1 MIPEL
6 FKQNCSFEIIA
17 FGAPVQVCYRFY
29 WPEKK
34 EPEQSDPLI
43 SHIEFRAAPGLVTET
58 GYYSYFFQ
66 SRLLENGMYRDIK
79 EFAVAAAEF
88 IAKENG
94 YEPPAPY
101 SKLKSILIYF

>member
-1 MIPEL
+1 MIPEV

-29 WPEKK
+29 SQEKR
-34 EPEQSDPLI
+34 EPEQIDPLI
-43 SHIEFRAAPGLVTET
+43 SHIEFRAAPCPVSGT

-66 SRLLENGMYRDIK
+66 SRLLESGAYKGIE
-79 EFAVAAAEF
+79 EFALAAAEF

-94 YEPPAPY
+94 FDPPAPA
-101 SKLKSILIYF
+101 SELKSILIYF